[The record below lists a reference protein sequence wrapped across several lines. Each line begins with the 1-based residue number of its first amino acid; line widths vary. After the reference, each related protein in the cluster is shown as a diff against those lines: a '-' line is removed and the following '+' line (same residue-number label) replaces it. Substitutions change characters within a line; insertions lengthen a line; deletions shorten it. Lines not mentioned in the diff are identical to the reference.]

1 MNETGIKR
9 LGNLGQFIRGSG
21 ISKADIVSNGGLPS
35 IRYGEIY
42 TKYGEVITKLVSQ
55 VSISGAQSALRLK
68 IGDILFPTSG
78 ETAEDIGKAVTY
90 IGETEAY
97 AGSDIMTLRDH
108 GENPI
113 YLAHALNTWEANR
126 QKFRLAEGGPIV
138 HIYVSEL
145 AQLSVWLPS
154 LPEQQKIAEILS
166 DCDATIEAITALLA
180 QKNKFL
186 AGYRNQV
193 MASLSNLPSISL
205 GSVAVVK
212 IDNPVETL
220 VNEKMITVSLHCKGI
235 KLNSNS
241 RAVISEKGRTYH
253 RRFAGEFL
261 IGRQSIHNGGFG
273 FLPNELDGGLA
284 SSAITSLL
292 LDEEKIYPS
301 FFLHYFKRSNF
312 YKKLEIVMRGTCQK
326 EMSDKELLKI
336 KFPNIPINRQFEI
349 GSLLDDL
356 WDDINKTLE
365 QLNLLKQQ
373 KHGLMQQLLTGK
385 LYVKGTT

>member
-97 AGSDIMTLRDH
+97 AGSDIMALRDH

-138 HIYVSEL
+138 HIYVSEF

-166 DCDATIEAITALLA
+166 DCDAAIKQTKLKIDLF
-180 QKNKFL
+180 NKEFL
-186 AGYRNQV
+186 AIG
-193 MASLSNLPSISL
+193 SNLFSHKKS
-205 GSVAVVK
+205 
-212 IDNPVETL
+212 T
-220 VNEKMITVSLHCKGI
+220 I
-235 KLNSNS
+235 KLE
-241 RAVISEKGRTYH
+241 RAELGKLADIKKGEQLNRSKLSDIGQFPVYSGGINPSGYFHKHNMPKNTVTISEGGNSCGYV
-253 RRFAGEFL
+253 RFIKTPFWSGGHCYSILPVSGILNPYLLYFALKF
-261 IGRQSIHNGGFG
+261 RQRDIMRLRVGTG
-273 FLPNELDGGLA
+273 LPNIQYSDLA
-284 SSAITSLL
+284 
-292 LDEEKIYPS
+292 
-301 FFLHYFKRSNF
+301 
-312 YKKLEIVMRGTCQK
+312 KLEIWLPLDGDQQK
-326 EMSDKELLKI
+326 ILNICHALEEQIIKI
-336 KFPNIPINRQFEI
+336 
-349 GSLLDDL
+349 S
-356 WDDINKTLE
+356 E
-365 QLNLLKQQ
+365 QLNFLKQQ

-385 LYVKGTT
+385 LYVKGIT